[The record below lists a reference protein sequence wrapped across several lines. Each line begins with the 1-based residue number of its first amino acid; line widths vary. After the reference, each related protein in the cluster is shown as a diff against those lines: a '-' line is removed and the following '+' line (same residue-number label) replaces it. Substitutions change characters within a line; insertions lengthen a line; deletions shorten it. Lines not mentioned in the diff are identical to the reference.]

1 MYLAPHDSIPIIDE
15 FSGNDDEDIEIME
28 STDIISDDRGYDE
41 ETDLLGLRS
50 DSPPPMDLE
59 EMSRIEKNLIEDMA
73 NAKPY

>member
-1 MYLAPHDSIPIIDE
+1 VVPHDSIPTVDD
-15 FSGNDDEDIEIME
+15 FSGNEDEDIEIME
-28 STDIISDDRGYDE
+28 MGTDINADDRGYDE

-59 EMSRIEKNLIEDMA
+59 EMKKLMEDME